1 MRKTD
6 EKVTI
11 EGGHAWAQSPEGKTA
26 KLPLDQFFK
35 AAFPRRMNS
44 GGVVLPPGTVLVY
57 SSGRFTTWVT
67 ERSPCVYA
75 FRWIAASSSTRFG
88 PGATYRMVRIGLP
101 YLVTLSVFDGAVL
114 TDANECFFR
123 TAPISSEEDTL
134 YYPALLNCSRF
145 HIPHGHPLSWI
156 CTQKL
161 DRAAIT
167 EESPNVQMRSGF
179 KALMH
184 CLLESG
190 FNESSEH
197 HEAASWFSESRRVD
211 PRIATVEAWQEAT
224 AADPLFVLEVPWLP
238 TGLTIRQVVERSFRN
253 QPGGAQTVESI
264 GDLARIIFN
273 NGS

>member
-1 MRKTD
+1 
-6 EKVTI
+6 
-11 EGGHAWAQSPEGKTA
+11 
-26 KLPLDQFFK
+26 
-35 AAFPRRMNS
+35 
-44 GGVVLPPGTVLVY
+44 
-57 SSGRFTTWVT
+57 
-67 ERSPCVYA
+67 
-75 FRWIAASSSTRFG
+75 
-88 PGATYRMVRIGLP
+88 MVRIGLP
-101 YLVTLSVFDGAVL
+101 YLVTLAVFDGAVL

-123 TAPISSEEDTL
+123 TAPIGSEDDAL
-134 YYPALLNCSRF
+134 CYPALLNCSRF
-145 HIPHGHPLSWI
+145 HVPDGHPLSWI

-161 DRAAIT
+161 DRATIAADD
-167 EESPNVQMRSGF
+167 PNVQMRSGL

-238 TGLTIRQVVERSFRN
+238 TGLTIRQVVERSYRN
-253 QPGGAQTVESI
+253 LPGGGQTVESV

-273 NGS
+273 HGS